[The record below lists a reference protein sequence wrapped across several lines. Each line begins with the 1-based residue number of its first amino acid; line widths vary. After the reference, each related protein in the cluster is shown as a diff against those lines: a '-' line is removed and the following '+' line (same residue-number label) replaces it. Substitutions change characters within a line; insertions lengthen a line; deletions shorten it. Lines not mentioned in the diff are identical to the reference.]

1 MSAINV
7 NSITGRTGSHGP
19 VLTGVTTISGDL
31 HVGSGLSVTGVS
43 TFSNTVVGGATTE
56 LVVGGDARITGILT
70 IGTGSVTIDGTSGNS
85 SITGVTTVGITSAY
99 ITSINDL
106 NYPTAGPLSNRN
118 LIINGAMRVAQRGA
132 SFSMSTTALFCTDRF
147 KAVQGS
153 SFDWQSTLTQESDGP
168 DGFSKSLK
176 VNVDTASTPTGSENA
191 VFYYR
196 LEGQDCQQLG
206 YGSNNAKTTT
216 LSFWVKSNK
225 TGTYSVQFANNN
237 PTRYLLVE
245 YSINS
250 ADTWEYKT
258 MSFVGDTASTV
269 DNDNDVGLDVRW
281 NLAAGPTDLAAPS
294 NTWVSTAGI
303 RASNDQV
310 NFMDAVNN
318 YWQITGVQ
326 LEVGTKSTPF
336 EHENYGQTLAKCIR
350 YFQMVGDGCMMT
362 RSANGVAYTDAP
374 LEGSIVIPR
383 MRAAPTTVASDG
395 TSTITSRFN
404 DVNYG
409 SAADREVNFIVKSG
423 SSSHTLQPN
432 YKRTSNSNV
441 TLGTAFLLGR
451 TLEDIHISAEL

>member
-1 MSAINV
+1 MA
-7 NSITGRTGSHGP
+7 
-19 VLTGVTTISGDL
+19 LTD
-31 HVGSGLSVTGVS
+31 
-43 TFSNTVVGGATTE
+43 
-56 LVVGGDARITGILT
+56 
-70 IGTGSVTIDGTSGNS
+70 IDGQRLGDSVSDKLG
-85 SITGVTTVGITSAY
+85 
-99 ITSINDL
+99 D
-106 NYPTAGPLSNRN
+106 RN
-118 LIINGAMRVAQRGA
+118 LIINGAQVLAQRGT
-132 SFSMSTTALFCTDRF
+132 SFSMSTTSGFCTDRF

-191 VFYYR
+191 VLYYR

-237 PTRYLLVE
+237 PTKYLLIE

-269 DNDNDVGLDVRW
+269 DNDNAEGLDVRW

-326 LEVGTKSTPF
+326 LEVGNTATPF
-336 EHENYGQTLAKCIR
+336 QHESYAKTLLKCQR
-350 YFQMVGDGCMMT
+350 YFQ
-362 RSANGVAYTDAP
+362 
-374 LEGSIVIPR
+374 II
-383 MRAAPTTVASDG
+383 DG
-395 TSTITSRFN
+395 TVSGGALVIGNGST
-404 DVNYG
+404 
-409 SAADREVNFIVKSG
+409 
-423 SSSHTLQPN
+423 
-432 YKRTSNSNV
+432 RTSNNSHIQIPLGIALRDKPAVSVTNTIRMTFGGNLANSSADSTTVGGVSPSVHTDNTNFNV
-441 TLGTAFLLGR
+441 TLNYNGNIGYTIAANTGGISMQLNTPGTFRL
-451 TLEDIHISAEL
+451 DSEL

>member
-1 MSAINV
+1 
-7 NSITGRTGSHGP
+7 
-19 VLTGVTTISGDL
+19 
-31 HVGSGLSVTGVS
+31 
-43 TFSNTVVGGATTE
+43 
-56 LVVGGDARITGILT
+56 
-70 IGTGSVTIDGTSGNS
+70 
-85 SITGVTTVGITSAY
+85 
-99 ITSINDL
+99 
-106 NYPTAGPLSNRN
+106 
-118 LIINGAMRVAQRGA
+118 
-132 SFSMSTTALFCTDRF
+132 MSTTAVFCTDRF

-310 NFMDAVNN
+310 NLMDAVNN

-326 LEVGTKSTPF
+326 LEVGSKATPF
-336 EHENYGQTLAKCIR
+336 EHELYSQTLAKCQR
-350 YFQMVGDGCMMT
+350 YYQIITPLNRPSSTVALGAYYTTTRVFCVVDLKQTMRGEPTLVTDGDSRSFQIFRTGSNDLC
-362 RSANGVAYTDAP
+362 DAP
-374 LEGSIVIPR
+374 
-383 MRAAPTTVASDG
+383 TFG
-395 TSTITSRFN
+395 TSQNINQVEFEFTSGV
-404 DVNYG
+404 DAG
-409 SAADREVNFIVKSG
+409 AGEVPCWV
-423 SSSHTLQPN
+423 
-432 YKRTSNSNV
+432 RTSDTTSPN
-441 TLGTAFLLGR
+441 TGDTAF
-451 TLEDIHISAEL
+451 IAAQAEL

>member
-1 MSAINV
+1 MSRIRADRYTNREGTGAPTFSSGVNV
-7 NSITGRTGSHGP
+7 VGISSVGITTITGIGQTA
-19 VLTGVTTISGDL
+19 LTV
-31 HVGSGLSVTGVS
+31 
-43 TFSNTVVGGATTE
+43 N
-56 LVVGGDARITGILT
+56 GDARITGVLT
-70 IGTGSVTIDGTSGNS
+70 VGQGSVTIDGTSGNS

-106 NYPTAGPLSNRN
+106 NYPSAGPLSNRN
-118 LIINGAMRVAQRGA
+118 LIINGAMQVAQRGA

-326 LEVGTKSTPF
+326 LEVGEKATPF
-336 EHENYGQTLAKCIR
+336 EHENYGQTLAKCQR
-350 YFQMVGDGCMMT
+350 YYFQTEGIIYATGYGNNP
-362 RSANGVAYTDAP
+362 SAASIAQVVFSPPMRDAP
-374 LEGSIVIPR
+374 SQVTLSTASNGSNFAAQAQSSSMVYFTATPTGT
-383 MRAAPTTVASDG
+383 AAPRAK
-395 TSTITSRFN
+395 IQAN
-404 DVNYG
+404 
-409 SAADREVNFIVKSG
+409 
-423 SSSHTLQPN
+423 
-432 YKRTSNSNV
+432 
-441 TLGTAFLLGR
+441 
-451 TLEDIHISAEL
+451 AEL